1 MTGAARG
8 KETDAM
14 TYQDP
19 FNPLPRDWERDEKT
33 QEAAYRGG
41 RSYGGVAVLAV
52 IVGVLVIVAFI

>member
-1 MTGAARG
+1 
-8 KETDAM
+8 M

-19 FNPLPRDWERDEKT
+19 FNPLPRDWERSDKP
-33 QEAAYRGG
+33 QEMGYRNG